1 MKIKPLILLLSSF
14 LLVACSNGNQET
26 AEKSFGNKA
35 ETTQTSKKSSS
46 ASKDSSKSKTQT
58 KKSNE
63 ELYADVI
70 ASYPTEYASNYHAF
84 YDINKDGI
92 DEMFIGDSK
101 IPEAFYYIVDGKPQR
116 LGYSY
121 IASAGGSRKSF
132 QVFDN
137 GYVVQCDWYSGN
149 GRGNAT
155 VFNLLNDG
163 NEAEIIRQEKDI
175 QIVQLAP
182 IDLEIQSQVFD
193 LTKLKWIQEGYKQNF
208 ESHYVEASEHS
219 SIVKEETTV
228 SSSIENTEYKTDL
241 FPSAYNPNGEK
252 LRDGFYIAPANNI
265 SIISQ
270 YTNMKETDRVTVE
283 NSDRDSF
290 LQWIRQT
297 APDGTTKNGLK
308 SNYIYWVENVK

>member
-26 AEKSFGNKA
+26 AEKSFGEKA
-35 ETTQTSKKSSS
+35 KTTKVSKES
-46 ASKDSSKSKTQT
+46 SSKSENSSESTSETEKT
-58 KKSNE
+58 NE
-63 ELYADVI
+63 ELYADII

-84 YDINKDGI
+84 YDINKDGV

-208 ESHYVEASEHS
+208 DSQYVEANEHS
-219 SIVKEETTV
+219 SIVKEETIV
-228 SSSIENTEYKTDL
+228 NSSNENTDYKTDL
-241 FPSAYNPNGEK
+241 FPSAYNPNEEN

-270 YTNMKETDRVTVE
+270 YTDMKETDQVTVKNE
-283 NSDRDSF
+283 DRDSF
-290 LQWIRQT
+290 LDWIRQT

-308 SNYIYWVENVK
+308 SNYDYWVKNVK